1 MVKRLV
7 LLPGMHGT
15 GELFSG
21 FMHAVR
27 RAMPDMGRMEAL
39 HYPTDERLSYKVL
52 LAVVKDF
59 VPPAEPF
66 FLLAESFSTP
76 LAIQFAATMPPNL
89 KGLVLC
95 AGFAASPIR
104 GPKRFLASCLAP
116 ILFRLPL
123 PDLAVSFWLAG
134 PGAPRSLHNA
144 IRAAVSSVRPEVLS
158 ARLLAVLGCDVRQE
172 LSGIKVPILLL
183 QASGDRL
190 VPASS
195 VEEMLL
201 IRPDAVL
208 KIIEGPHLLI
218 QREPQMAAAAVVE
231 FIDPL
236 N

>member
-1 MVKRLV
+1 
-7 LLPGMHGT
+7 MHGT
-15 GELFSG
+15 GELFSE

-39 HYPTDERLSYKVL
+39 HYPTDARLSYEGL
-52 LAVVKDF
+52 LAVVQDF

-76 LAIQFAATMPPNL
+76 LAIQFAATTPPNL

-95 AGFAASPIR
+95 AGFAANPIR
-104 GPKRFLASCLAP
+104 GPKRFLISCLAP

-123 PDLAVSFWLAG
+123 FDFAISFWLAG
-134 PGAPRSLHNA
+134 PGAPPSLHDA
-144 IRAAVSSVRPEVLS
+144 IRTAASSVRPEVLS

-172 LSGIKVPILLL
+172 LSRISVPILLL
-183 QASGDRL
+183 QASRDRM
-190 VPASS
+190 VPASR

-201 IRPDAVL
+201 IRPDATL
-208 KIIEGPHLLI
+208 KIIVGPHLLF
-218 QREPQMAAAAVVE
+218 QREPKMAAAAVKE
-231 FIDPL
+231 FIDRI